1 VWVDIHSSLF
11 DPKRA
16 HLMYN
21 DFMDEMEFAADCGF
35 DAVCCNE
42 HHSNGYG
49 LMPSPNLI
57 ASAIS
62 RRTRDTAICVMG
74 NSLALYNPPTR
85 VAEEFAMID
94 CISGGRL
101 IAGFPVGTPM
111 DTCYCYGQNPSLLRE
126 RYLEAHDLVMKAWQH
141 PDTFAFNGRF
151 NQQRY
156 VNIWPRPVQK
166 PHPPVWIPGGG
177 SIETWQWCAK
187 MDYVYAYLSYFG
199 YKDGKATMD
208 GFWAEMSR
216 LGKDRNPYRAGFLQF
231 VGVAET
237 RAKAMEL
244 YRDSAEYFYGRCLHT
259 DPRWATPPGYVTEG
273 TMRAGLTSQVGRA
286 ASGAAREQARGAVT
300 MQDIVERGYV
310 IVGSPDEVVE
320 QLSEVATTLNV
331 GHLMLLLQFGNMGKE
346 LTKYN
351 TKLFAEQVMPKLHPL
366 FSEWQDHWWPQPM
379 DADQRAEVP
388 AFVPDLAA
396 E

>member
-1 VWVDIHSSLF
+1 V
-11 DPKRA
+11 
-16 HLMYN
+16 
-21 DFMDEMEFAADCGF
+21 
-35 DAVCCNE
+35 
-42 HHSNGYG
+42 
-49 LMPSPNLI
+49 
-57 ASAIS
+57 
-62 RRTRDTAICVMG
+62 
-74 NSLALYNPPTR
+74 
-85 VAEEFAMID
+85 
-94 CISGGRL
+94 ISGGRL

-126 RYLEAHDLVMKAWQH
+126 RYLEAHDLVMKAWQEQ
-141 PDTFAFNGRF
+141 DTFAFNGRF

-177 SIETWQWCAK
+177 SIETWQWCAR

-237 RAKAMEL
+237 RDKAMEL
-244 YRDSAEYFYGRCLHT
+244 YREPAEYFYGRCLYT

-273 TMRAGLTSQVGRA
+273 TMRAGMQSQVGRA
-286 ASGAAREQARGAVT
+286 ASLAAREQARSAT
-300 MQDIVERGYV
+300 HMEDIVERGYV
-310 IVGSPDEVVE
+310 IIGSPDEVVE
-320 QLSEVATTLNV
+320 QLTEVAASLNV
-331 GHLMLLLQFGNMGKE
+331 GHLMLLLQYGNMSKE

-351 TKLFAEQVMPKLHPL
+351 TKLFAEKVMPKLHPL
-366 FSEWQDHWWPQPM
+366 FAEWEDRWWPQPM
-379 DADQRAEVP
+379 DAAQRAEVP
-388 AFVPDLAA
+388 AFVPGLAA